1 MDLEYQLLGATETGD
16 AVTVAWLIKEGVDVY
31 TLSEMPLLQ
40 AARNGHMDVV
50 KLLVAAGSLGISR
63 IYDPAV
69 FAAVNRHTDI
79 AKYIRQARK
88 NLGWNANGRGRL
100 NSATS

>member
-50 KLLVAAGSLGISR
+50 KLLVAAGSLGLKTH
-63 IYDPAV
+63 YDPAV
-69 FAAVNRHTDI
+69 FAAVSRHPEI
-79 AKYIRQARK
+79 ADYIRQARMK
-88 NLGWNANGRGRL
+88 RGGNANGHRKF
-100 NSATS
+100 